1 MLVHRRFWSKR
12 SCDDGRRYG
21 SLVGLNHTIALTKE
35 GFFMYDAASQ
45 VAHPLP
51 LYVRGRPLA
60 WQAAAVVA
68 GTLALAASS
77 YLAIPMAPVPITMQT
92 FAVTVVGA
100 LYGWRLGTITVV
112 AWLAEAALGLPV
124 LANGAAG
131 LQHFAGPTAGYLFG
145 FPFVA
150 ALVGALAERGWTG
163 RRVGL
168 SFVAMLLGNLLCLV
182 LGGAWLSAQIGAEA
196 AVRLGVE
203 PFLLGGLLK
212 SALGTALLAAL
223 SPFWSRSA
231 RP

>member
-1 MLVHRRFWSKR
+1 
-12 SCDDGRRYG
+12 
-21 SLVGLNHTIALTKE
+21 
-35 GFFMYDAASQ
+35 MYSVASH
-45 VAHPLP
+45 VSHPLP
-51 LYVRGRPLA
+51 SYVRGRPLA
-60 WQAAAVVA
+60 WRAAAVVA

-77 YLAIPMAPVPITMQT
+77 YLAIPMVPVPITMQT

-100 LYGWRLGTITVV
+100 LYGWRLGAITVV

-131 LQHFAGPTAGYLFG
+131 LHQFAGPTAGYLFA
-145 FPFVA
+145 FPLVA
-150 ALVGALAERGWTG
+150 ALVGVLAERGWSG
-163 RRVGL
+163 RRVAL

-203 PFLLGGLLK
+203 PFVLGGLLK
-212 SALGTALLAAL
+212 SALATALLTAF
-223 SPFWSRSA
+223 STFWARSA